1 MVSGILFPT
10 LWKFVF
16 LLNNKY
22 FAASR
27 DGLRTLDWNESLPF
41 TFSKEI
47 IMKCYMIFV
56 LVLAFVLP
64 LGQPAAHA
72 ADQRMKARITAAP
85 KNKTAKSA
93 RPDLVVSKIN
103 YSPGSPKENE
113 EITIWVFV
121 KNIGQNRADLSGLRL
136 QVGGESAS
144 IAPVAQVP
152 ALNPGKEWRYERKV
166 TFSRAGNYRIT
177 ATADAQNAL
186 TESNENNNRMTKDI
200 RVKPGAKPDLVVTK
214 INFSPGSPWQ
224 NEQITIWVFV
234 KNIGQGKAAAS
245 GLRVQAGGESI
256 SVAPVAQVPALD
268 PGREWRYER
277 KVTFGKAGAYLIT
290 ATADAQNAL
299 NETKEGN
306 NKKKRKINVKPGTK
320 PDPSTYLP
328 DLGLMGGTRIGG
340 KTWQNLNTPAVT
352 LTSNDVYVM
361 DYGKVQ
367 IQLKY
372 EYREYNG
379 KAVNTPFKN
388 RVYFNNQ
395 LVHEEVVSSLSAN
408 EIRNKTVVWEIP
420 NPNYNQQAQLKI
432 VIDATDTV
440 TESRTN
446 NNENKTTIT
455 FSGL

>member
-1 MVSGILFPT
+1 
-10 LWKFVF
+10 
-16 LLNNKY
+16 
-22 FAASR
+22 
-27 DGLRTLDWNESLPF
+27 
-41 TFSKEI
+41 
-47 IMKCYMIFV
+47 MKCYMIFV
-56 LVLAFVLP
+56 LVLMFVLP

-72 ADQRMKARITAAP
+72 ADQRMKARITAVP
-85 KNKTAKSA
+85 TNKTAKSA

-121 KNIGQNRADLSGLRL
+121 KNIGHNRADLSGLRL

-152 ALNPGKEWRYERKV
+152 DLNPGKEWRYERKV
-166 TFSRAGNYRIT
+166 TLNRAGNYRIT

-200 RVKPGAKPDLVVTK
+200 RVKPGAKPDLVVSR

-234 KNIGQGKAAAS
+234 KNKGQGKAAAS

-306 NKKKRKINVKPGTK
+306 NKEKKKIIVKPGTK

-340 KTWQNLNTPAVT
+340 KTWQNLNTSAIT

-379 KAVNTPFKN
+379 KNVSTPFKN

-395 LVHEEVVSSLSAN
+395 LVDEEVVSSLGAN

-440 TESRTN
+440 TESKTT
-446 NNENKTTIT
+446 NNENITTIT

>member
-1 MVSGILFPT
+1 
-10 LWKFVF
+10 
-16 LLNNKY
+16 
-22 FAASR
+22 
-27 DGLRTLDWNESLPF
+27 
-41 TFSKEI
+41 
-47 IMKCYMIFV
+47 MKCCVIFA

-64 LGQPAAHA
+64 LGQPVAHA
-72 ADQRMKARITAAP
+72 ADQGVKARTNSTPIQKRVDLKSPTTAIPA
-85 KNKTAKSA
+85 NKTAKSA

-121 KNIGQNRADLSGLRL
+121 KNIGHGGAARSGLRL

-152 ALNPGKEWRYERKV
+152 ALNPGREWRYERKV

-177 ATADAQNAL
+177 ATADVQNEL
-186 TESNENNNRMTKDI
+186 SESNENNNRKTKDI
-200 RVKPGAKPDLVVTK
+200 RVKPGVKPDLVVSR
-214 INFSPGSPWQ
+214 INFSPASPWQ

-234 KNIGQGKAAAS
+234 KNKGQGKAAAS
-245 GLRVQAGGESI
+245 GLRVQAGGESP

-277 KVTFGKAGAYLIT
+277 KVTFGKAGNYRIT

-299 NETKEGN
+299 TETKEN
-306 NKKKRKINVKPGTK
+306 NNRRFKKIKVKSGTK

-340 KTWQNLNTPAVT
+340 KTWQKLNTSAVT

-367 IQLKY
+367 IQLNY

-379 KAVNTPFKN
+379 KAVNTSFKN

-395 LVHEEVVSSLSAN
+395 LVNEEVVSSLGAN

-440 TESRTN
+440 TESNTN
-446 NNENKTTIT
+446 NNENITTLT